1 MRVFTF
7 TISSCLYRELDSTI
21 IVKVRLGPA
30 PMLRG
35 QRAGWREGSERL
47 GQETDGSSTRYHGRV
62 RIQLSANPVPNTLK
76 TDNSRYA

>member
-1 MRVFTF
+1 
-7 TISSCLYRELDSTI
+7 
-21 IVKVRLGPA
+21 
-30 PMLRG
+30 MLRG

-47 GQETDGSSTRYHGRV
+47 GQETDGSSTRYRGRV